1 MAKNTLYNTANGVEL
16 ASFVQKRNKTVVM
29 KTLKC
34 MNPLLLSQLQKNAI
48 LYMKFTEKCK
58 RFSPLSEGEM
68 QYAGYSYLKM
78 ILCVLMSHPTYCMCE
93 KSCFQ

>member
-1 MAKNTLYNTANGVEL
+1 
-16 ASFVQKRNKTVVM
+16 M

-34 MNPLLLSQLQKNAI
+34 MNSLLLSQLQKNAI
-48 LYMKFTEKCK
+48 LYIYSLKSVKGSALCQ
-58 RFSPLSEGEM
+58 RGEM

-78 ILCVLMSHPTYCMCE
+78 ILCVLMSHPTYCMYE